1 MRVSIDIPRISFED
15 EETRDLKFPGRMPAV
30 FDDEP
35 FSLCERLHVTGVSY
49 WDACYSPMATVIT
62 RYGYEAVHTASFG
75 WFVWKAD
82 HLEIFENASTEV
94 LF

>member
-1 MRVSIDIPRISFED
+1 MLVRVSIDIPRISFED

-35 FSLCERLHVTGVSY
+35 LFPCERLHVTGVSY

-75 WFVWKAD
+75 WFV
-82 HLEIFENASTEV
+82 
-94 LF
+94 